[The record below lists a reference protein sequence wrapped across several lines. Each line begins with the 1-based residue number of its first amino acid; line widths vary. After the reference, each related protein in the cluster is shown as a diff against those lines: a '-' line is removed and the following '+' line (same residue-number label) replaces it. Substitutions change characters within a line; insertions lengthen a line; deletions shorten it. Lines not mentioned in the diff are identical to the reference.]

1 MVEYNKD
8 DNLVWANRTENLL
21 MYKNQVRI
29 EQRHNIV
36 CRKHAIIFYMFTLGS
51 ILTHSDM
58 ESFGKVSRWTTEL
71 VAELQTSERVLPM
84 RDG

>member
-1 MVEYNKD
+1 MVEYNI
-8 DNLVWANRTENLL
+8 DNLVWTNRTENLS

-29 EQRHNIV
+29 EQRHNTV

-51 ILTHSDM
+51 ILTHSDI

-71 VAELQTSERVLPM
+71 LAEQQTSERILPM
-84 RDG
+84 SGG